1 MKVKERIGK
10 FVIFI
15 TIIVVI
21 YIIVCYLYASWKK
34 NIFITNI
41 MDPILCRQIM

>member
-21 YIIVCYLYASWKK
+21 YIIVCYLYAFGKK
-34 NIFITNI
+34 IFITNI